1 MTDTATITTRFGRDT
16 PAPPVRI
23 VHLGLGAF
31 ARSHTAWYTA
41 RAADAAG
48 WGIAAYAG
56 RSRALADALAGQ
68 DGLYTLIERGPDGDR
83 AELIGSLARTHAAA
97 DVSSLLED
105 LAAPATAV
113 VTLTVTEAGYLLSPD
128 GSLDVSAADVVTDL
142 ATLRAVAAR
151 DVELELASPV
161 TPLARL
167 VLGLELRRRRCGLS
181 ITLLSC
187 DNLPDN
193 GGALRRGV
201 TALAAPFPSL
211 TEWIEGA
218 VSFASSSVD
227 RITPRLSGRDA
238 ADLQAAFGD
247 RAPVVTEP
255 FADWVIAG
263 DFPSGRPS
271 WETAGARFVDDLE
284 PWEARKLWMLN
295 GAHTLLASLGLIRG
309 HVTVSDAITDPTC
322 RRAVDELW
330 DEAVR
335 GLPSGLELEAYRAA
349 LVDRFSNARISH
361 ALTQIGADSLT
372 KLRLRI
378 APVAVHERAA
388 GRQAL
393 GCATAFAAWI
403 AASRA
408 GLLAPH
414 FREGSVRDLVARID
428 STLGAD
434 DDFVQHVERGAER
447 LMAHET
453 PTRGR
458 P

>member
-1 MTDTATITTRFGRDT
+1 VTDTTTITTRFVRDA

-41 RAADAAG
+41 RAADAAD

-56 RSRALADALAGQ
+56 RTRALADTLASQ
-68 DGLYTLIERGPDGDR
+68 DGLYTLIERGPDRDR

-105 LAAPATAV
+105 LAAPTTAL
-113 VTLTVTEAGYLLSPD
+113 VTLTLTEAGYLLRPD
-128 GSLDVSAADVVTDL
+128 GSLDVSAAEVVTDL
-142 ATLRAVAAR
+142 AKLRAVAAHGV
-151 DVELELASPV
+151 DLELAAPV
-161 TPLARL
+161 TALARL
-167 VLGLELRRRRCGLS
+167 VLGLECRRRRCGVS

-193 GGALRRGV
+193 GGVLRRGV
-201 TALAAPFPSL
+201 TALAGVFPGL
-211 TEWIEGA
+211 TEWIDGA

-227 RITPRLSGRDA
+227 RITPRLSARDA
-238 ADLQAAFGD
+238 ADLHAALGD
-247 RAPVVTEP
+247 LAPVVAEP

-263 DFPSGRPS
+263 AFPSGRPA

-295 GAHTLLASLGLIRG
+295 GAHTLLASLGLLRG
-309 HVTVSDAITDPTC
+309 HLTVSDAIADPTC
-322 RRAVDELW
+322 RRAVDDLW

-335 GLPSGLELEAYRAA
+335 GLPSGLDLEAYRAA

-361 ALTQIGADSLT
+361 ALTQIGTDTPT

-378 APVAVHERAA
+378 APVAVKERAA
-388 GRQAL
+388 GRPAL
-393 GCATAFAAWI
+393 GCAAAFAAWI
-403 AASRA
+403 VASRE
-408 GLLAPH
+408 GLLAPR

-428 STLGAD
+428 STLAAD
-434 DDFVQHVERGAER
+434 DDFVQHVELAAES
-447 LMAHET
+447 LSGHDT
-453 PTRGR
+453 PARER
-458 P
+458 D